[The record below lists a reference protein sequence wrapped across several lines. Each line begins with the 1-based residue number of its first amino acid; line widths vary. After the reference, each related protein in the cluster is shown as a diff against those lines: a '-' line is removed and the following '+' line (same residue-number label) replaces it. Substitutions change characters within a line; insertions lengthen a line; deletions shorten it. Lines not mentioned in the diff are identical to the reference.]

1 MGLSR
6 FPAVMDAA
14 VEAVLQTAE
23 AMRYVRD
30 AQGDLLWSSL
40 DDIQTGLRRAKV
52 TTYATFAEAA
62 KQPASAEAHMAS
74 LGGPPTIAAYQAK
87 AAGVEQAAAAWN
99 AWLAA
104 YLVTLPPSALIAV
117 VIHTND
123 GIETKHIERRAFIPG
138 ALAAPLRASAELAAL
153 IEAFEEVGA

>member
-14 VEAVLQTAE
+14 VAAVLQTAE

-30 AQGDLLWSSL
+30 AQGDLMWSAL
-40 DDIQTGLRRAKV
+40 DDIQTGLRRSKIS
-52 TTYATFAEAA
+52 TYATFAEAA
-62 KQPASAEAHMAS
+62 KQPQAAEAHMAS
-74 LGGPPTIAAYQAK
+74 LGGPESIAEYQVK

-99 AWLAA
+99 AWLAG
-104 YLVTLPPSALIAV
+104 YLVTLPPSALIGMV
-117 VIHTND
+117 VYSTD
-123 GIETKHIERRAFIPG
+123 DIETKHIERPAFIPG

-153 IEAFEEVGA
+153 ITAFEEVGA

>member
-14 VEAVLQTAE
+14 VAAVLQTAE

-30 AQGDLLWSSL
+30 AQGDLMWSSL
-40 DDIQTGLRRAKV
+40 DDIQTGLRRAKQ

-62 KQPASAEAHMAS
+62 KQPVAAEAHMAS
-74 LGGPPTIAAYQAK
+74 LGGPETIADYQVK
-87 AAGVEQAAAAWN
+87 AAGVEQAAAVWN
-99 AWLAA
+99 AWLAG
-104 YLVTLPPSALIAV
+104 YLVTLPPSVLIGMV
-117 VIHTND
+117 VYSTD
-123 GIETKHIERRAFIPG
+123 GIETKHIERPAFIPG

-153 IEAFEEVGA
+153 IAA

>member
-30 AQGDLLWSSL
+30 AQGDLMWSSL
-40 DDIQTGLRRAKV
+40 DDIQTGLRRAKL

-62 KQPASAEAHMAS
+62 KQPISAEAHMAS
-74 LGGPPTIAAYQAK
+74 LGGPASIADYQAK
-87 AAGVEQAAAAWN
+87 AVGVEMAAAAWN
-99 AWLAA
+99 AWLAG
-104 YLVTLPPSALIAV
+104 YLVTLPPSALISV
-117 VIHTND
+117 VIHAGD
-123 GIETKHIERRAFIPG
+123 GIETKHIERPAFIPG
-138 ALAAPLRASAELAAL
+138 DLAAPLRASAELAAL

>member
-30 AQGDLLWSSL
+30 ARGDLLWASL
-40 DDIQTGLRRAKV
+40 DAVQDGLRRSKV

-62 KQPASAEAHMAS
+62 KQPQSAEAHMAS
-74 LGGPPTIAAYQAK
+74 LGGPSTIAAYQAK
-87 AAGVEQAAAAWN
+87 AVVVEAAAAAWN
-99 AWLAA
+99 AWLAG
-104 YLVTLPPSALIAV
+104 YLATLPTGSLV
-117 VIHTND
+117 GMVIRSQD
-123 GIETKHIERRAFIPG
+123 GIDTKHIEWATFIPG
-138 ALAAPLRASAELAAL
+138 DLAAPLRASAQLAAL
-153 IEAFEEVGA
+153 ITAFEAVGA